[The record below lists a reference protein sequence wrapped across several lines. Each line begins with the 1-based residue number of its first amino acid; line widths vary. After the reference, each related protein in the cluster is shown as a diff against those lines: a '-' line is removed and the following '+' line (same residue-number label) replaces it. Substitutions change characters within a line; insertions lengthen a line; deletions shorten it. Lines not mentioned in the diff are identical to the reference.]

1 VCAVHSS
8 SFDFNSVVV
17 SAFRA
22 SVLLPKDFLF
32 PSKVFSFLLVSWFS
46 PLKSTFISFLWL
58 AAGSVLLLSG
68 GQALLASRPVACFSI
83 SGFHSFSCR
92 SGLSSVRAQI
102 SSAVS
107 LLSTGAEVGPVHR
120 T

>member
-17 SAFRA
+17 SALRA
-22 SVLLPKDFLF
+22 SVLLP
-32 PSKVFSFLLVSWFS
+32 
-46 PLKSTFISFLWL
+46 KSTFISFLWL

-107 LLSTGAEVGPVHR
+107 LLSTGAAVGPVHR